1 MYEENTAFIDGQCI
15 VFQHVVMAIG
25 VFTPTSSGR
34 AYEILVV
41 IDQGLWSVL
50 PVVLSMMYLILTYLG
65 FPSWSCFIPYYVYFS
80 ANYDSTLKSTAILSL
95 LR

>member
-1 MYEENTAFIDGQCI
+1 MKKHLFYLSMALITALFSACGNGKK
-15 VFQHVVMAIG
+15 G

-41 IDQGLWSVL
+41 IDQGCGSVL

-65 FPSWSCFIPYYVYFS
+65 FPSRNVHSVLC
-80 ANYDSTLKSTAILSL
+80 TL
-95 LR
+95 LRQTMTLH

>member
-1 MYEENTAFIDGQCI
+1 MKKHLFYLSMALITALFSACGNGKK
-15 VFQHVVMAIG
+15 G

-65 FPSWSCFIPYYVYFS
+65 FPSRNVHSVLCI
-80 ANYDSTLKSTAILSL
+80 L
-95 LR
+95 LRQTMTPH